1 MPVGA
6 DEEFFEVPS
15 HVACVAL
22 VVGLLAKRC
31 VDGVT
36 VRTVDVHLRRQGEG
50 DAIALFGEGANLLM
64 RAGLLRAE
72 LVAWEADDGEV
83 IVFGVETL
91 EIGILP
97 GQATGAGHVDHQQAS
112 AVGDITQRC
121 GRAVNH
127 VEVEVEEVAHDCS
140 KRPPHFN
147 HCPVRT
153 KPQMA
158 PPSRWA
164 MQVRMETSAGDILLT
179 LYHGNAPDTVA
190 NFVKLV
196 SEGYYDGLHFH
207 RVIADFMLQGGCPHS
222 KDPMSR
228 RAGTGGP
235 GWQIP
240 CEPSALALKHDR
252 PGILSMANAG
262 RDTGGSQFFITT
274 VATPWL
280 NGNHAVFG
288 EVSEGMDVVKAI
300 EACQKMPGDRP
311 ASPQKIV
318 RCTLIE

>member
-1 MPVGA
+1 
-6 DEEFFEVPS
+6 
-15 HVACVAL
+15 
-22 VVGLLAKRC
+22 
-31 VDGVT
+31 
-36 VRTVDVHLRRQGEG
+36 
-50 DAIALFGEGANLLM
+50 M
-64 RAGLLRAE
+64 RAGLLRPE

-83 IVFGVETL
+83 IVFSVETL